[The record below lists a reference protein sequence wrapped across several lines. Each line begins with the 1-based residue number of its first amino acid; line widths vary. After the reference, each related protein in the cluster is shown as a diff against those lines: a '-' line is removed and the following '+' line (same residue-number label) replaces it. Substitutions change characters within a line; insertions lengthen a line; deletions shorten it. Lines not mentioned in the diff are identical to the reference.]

1 MRQWI
6 TLVEATASAYYHVT
20 LTKNLP
26 SIQHQGLLPQ
36 RGPLSMLAGEGNPA
50 IYLFRTLDAVE
61 DGVANWMGD
70 YLPDDE
76 PLALLK
82 VTLPM
87 GVRTKRN
94 ANQFGYE
101 FIVHQPIPPENL
113 EVLSTDLDNYFN
125 AFDDDE

>member
-1 MRQWI
+1 MRHWI
-6 TLVEATASAYYHVT
+6 TLVEATAPAYYYHVT

-26 SIQHQGLLPQ
+26 SIQSQGLLPQ
-36 RGPLSMLAGEGNPA
+36 RGPLSTLAGEGRPA

-82 VTLPM
+82 VTLPAD
-87 GVRTKRN
+87 VRTKRN

-101 FIVHQPIPPENL
+101 FIVHQPIPPDHL
-113 EVLSTDLDNYFN
+113 GSVDHRSRQLLQRV
-125 AFDDDE
+125 